1 MTFIKNLIESVWDY
15 ITKGSVE
22 QILITCNEENYDMC
36 MDIKRDMHEDTDTG
50 VRLNIADRIII
61 EDTQLE
67 IEDDTIIFSYF
78 HKGNIIFKPCVSMYT
93 FNVNKEE
100 KQ

>member
-1 MTFIKNLIESVWDY
+1 MTFIKDWCEAIWEYV
-15 ITKGSVE
+15 TKGSVE
-22 QILITCNEENYDMC
+22 QILITCNEQNYDMC

-50 VRLNIADRIII
+50 VRLCIADEIVVD
-61 EDTQLE
+61 DTRVA
-67 IEDDTIIFSYF
+67 IHDDTIVFSYF
-78 HKGNIIFKPCVSMYT
+78 HEGNIIFKPCVSMYT